1 MGFQGKA
8 AAVSAQNTETCAPGR
23 HAQNPTG
30 KNQRKRS
37 IFGFTSTNYSE
48 QMSNA
53 SEYSFFRFPSGKSL
67 VGAVTSE

>member
-1 MGFQGKA
+1 MLVGFQGKT
-8 AAVSAQNTETCAPGR
+8 AAVSVQNAETCAQGR

-30 KNQRKRS
+30 EDQRKRS

-53 SEYSFFRFPSGKSL
+53 SEK
-67 VGAVTSE
+67 

>member
-1 MGFQGKA
+1 MLVGFKGKTA
-8 AAVSAQNTETCAPGR
+8 GVSVQNAETCAPGR

-30 KNQRKRS
+30 EDQRKRS

-53 SEYSFFRFPSGKSL
+53 SEK
-67 VGAVTSE
+67 